1 MPATREPRVVSCCE
15 CEGIATQFGRATA
28 RRELKRFRRR
38 GPSHTT
44 QLLIDDIRAAGIA
57 GGSLLDIGGG
67 VGAIHHTWLEAG
79 AREAVHVDVSPDYI
93 AAAQDEAR
101 RRGHAD
107 RLRFVRGDFVEVADE
122 LPGADVV
129 TLDRVIC
136 CYPDMDLLVG
146 NAARKARRLFGAVYP
161 RDAWWVRSVVRTINL
176 ILRVR
181 RTAIRVFVHS
191 PAAIDAVLRSNG
203 LEQATVHRT
212 AVWQGVLYR
221 TREDARAAS
230 A

>member
-1 MPATREPRVVSCCE
+1 MSCCE
-15 CEGIATQFGRATA
+15 CEGIATQFGRETA
-28 RRELKRFRRR
+28 RRELRRFRRR
-38 GPSHTT
+38 GPRHTT
-44 QLLIDDIRAAGIA
+44 QLLLDDLRAAGIA

-67 VGAIHHTWLEAG
+67 IGAIHHTLLDAG

-93 AAAQDEAR
+93 AAAQDEAG

-107 RLRFVRGDFVEVADE
+107 RVRFIHADFVEAANE
-122 LPGADVV
+122 LPSADVV

-146 NAARKARRLFGAVYP
+146 TAARKARRFFSAVYP
-161 RDAWWVRSVVRTINL
+161 RDAWWVRSVVRTINV

-181 RTAIRVFVHS
+181 RTAFRVFVHS
-191 PAAIDAVLRSNG
+191 PAAIDSVLRGNG
-203 LEQATVHRT
+203 LEQATLHRT
-212 AVWQGVLYR
+212 AVWEVVVYR
-221 TREDARAAS
+221 TRQPEGAAS

>member
-1 MPATREPRVVSCCE
+1 MVSCCE
-15 CEGIATQFGRATA
+15 CEGIATQFGSETA
-28 RRELKRFRRR
+28 RRELRRFRRR
-38 GPSHTT
+38 GPKHTT
-44 QLLIDDIRAAGIA
+44 QLLLDDLRAAGIA

-67 VGAIHHTWLEAG
+67 IGSIHHALLDAG

-93 AAAQDEAR
+93 AAAQDEAG

-107 RLRFVRGDFVEVADE
+107 RVQFVHGDFVDVAND

-136 CYPDMDLLVG
+136 CYPDMDLLVDH
-146 NAARKARRLFGAVYP
+146 AARKTRRLFGAVYP
-161 RDAWWVRSVVRTINL
+161 RDAWWVRSVVRAINV

-181 RTAIRVFVHS
+181 RTSFRVFVHP
-191 PAAIDAVLRSNG
+191 PAAIDDVLRRTG
-203 LEQATVHRT
+203 LERAALHRT
-212 AVWQGVLYR
+212 AVWEVVVYR
-221 TREDARAAS
+221 TPEARRATS